1 MMDFR
6 TTCKPAP
13 DGVEQPRP
21 PPKPPGAPPRPP
33 SHSLGI
39 PETSLRGRS
48 TRTARSV
55 RRSNWEPTVARML
68 RARRGGG
75 QRGGTPPHHSRHP
88 DPARDPNQ
96 PCHRGHQEPR
106 CPSLATRSP
115 WTTAP
120 QPGKCPPSMGCAIT
134 ATKSHH
140 IPAEPHI
147 LHGPPRA
154 PRLHHHSH
162 GEPTCPHHTATSPR
176 PCHHSH
182 QEPPR
187 PSRMATCPRPC
198 RQRGRE
204 RWAIFSL
211 SGLNAAALPVLM
223 LEQGPAWGVV
233 APSQHQP
240 VGSPRTW
247 VMAGGPRHLDAPQGF
262 IAGPTATPPPPPA
275 MLWRVLSCCPSRQ
288 QPAGPHSSP
297 SPPFIPIHPHHPY
310 SPRWVPPSS
319 FILVASVTT
328 QLIHRGWGWRG
339 ARGEQGGQIGEQGA
353 GGARCRGEQAG
364 SKGGAWCKGCRGRG
378 KRGAGETGCRVGHE
392 GGRQGQGGA
401 GCRSWEGAG

>member
-262 IAGPTATPPPPPA
+262 IAGPTAPPPPPPRNA
-275 MLWRVLSCCPSRQ
+275 VEGPFLLPVTTATSR
-288 QPAGPHSSP
+288 PPFIPITPIHLHSSP
-297 SPPFIPIHPHHPY
+297 SPLFTPLGPPEFIHPCC
-310 SPRWVPPSS
+310 
-319 FILVASVTT
+319 LGDDTT
-328 QLIHRGWGWRG
+328 HS
-339 ARGEQGGQIGEQGA
+339 QGLGLAGGKGGA
-353 GGARCRGEQAG
+353 GGAN
-364 SKGGAWCKGCRGRG
+364 W
-378 KRGAGETGCRVGHE
+378 
-392 GGRQGQGGA
+392 GA
-401 GCRSWEGAG
+401 GCRGSQVQGGTGREQGRSMVQGVQGKGEAGCRGNRLQSRA